1 LDDILKIENRNNM
14 QLYKRIIEIIDANLT
29 HCLIPIIVTLIFV
42 ELFFKKRFETKK
54 VLNLIC
60 WFIILYS
67 IITWIYTLIGIIFYP
82 EKFAFTQRAT
92 GPYKWAFW
100 IMFLSALILP
110 FTLFIKKIASNF
122 YYVMFVAIFMKIGF
136 YFERF
141 VIIITSFYRDY
152 GEEIRNVEFID
163 SFTFGVIML
172 FIQGI
177 MIALILL
184 GLFEILKKK
193 RLQNKGFVNGL

>member
-1 LDDILKIENRNNM
+1 MK
-14 QLYKRIIEIIDANLT
+14 LYERIIEIVDANFI
-29 HCLIPIIVTLIFV
+29 HCLIPIILTLILAEF
-42 ELFFKKRFETKK
+42 LFKKRFETKK

-60 WFIILYS
+60 KFIILYS
-67 IITWIYTLIGIIFYP
+67 IITWTYSLIGMIFYP
-82 EKFAFTQRAT
+82 EKFAFIQRAT
-92 GPYKWAFW
+92 GPYKWAYW

-122 YYVMFVAIFMKIGF
+122 YYVIFVAIFMKIGF

-141 VIIITSFYRDY
+141 VIIVTSYHRDY

-177 MIALILL
+177 IIAIILL
-184 GLFEILKKK
+184 GIFEILKKK
-193 RLQNKGFVNGL
+193 RLKNKGFVNGL

>member
-1 LDDILKIENRNNM
+1 MKPIE
-14 QLYKRIIEIIDANLT
+14 RIIEIIDANFI
-29 HCLIPIIVTLIFV
+29 HCLVPIILTLILV
-42 ELFFKKRFETKK
+42 EFLFKKRFETKK
-54 VLNLIC
+54 VLSLIC
-60 WFIILYS
+60 KFIILYS
-67 IITWIYTLIGIIFYP
+67 IVTWTYSLIGMIFYP

-92 GPYKWAFW
+92 GPYKWAYWF
-100 IMFLSALILP
+100 MFLSALILP

-122 YYVMFVAIFMKIGF
+122 YYVIFVAIFMKIGF

-141 VIIITSFYRDY
+141 VIIVTSYHRDY
-152 GEEIRNVEFID
+152 GEEIRNVEFTE

-177 MIALILL
+177 IIALILL

-193 RLQNKGFVNGL
+193 RLQNEDVANDL